1 MRYRLDAWTPGYG
14 TPLPEAFAATDE
26 RLQAE
31 PKEHPWSARADAERF
46 EGPVYLID
54 GRQRFE
60 GALYVEDAYPA
71 LLFSFAV
78 GAVRLEPGRAQFY
91 DPGWQVE
98 RYLLVAGEVPP
109 GLLELGPGLAYRVW
123 SCPAAQGYEALQ
135 EEAHTLRRQVEDRLG
150 QRIADADPAA
160 LVLHD
165 GPLYLT
171 TGTTGTYARRL
182 GYAKTQWSAYLSP
195 EHAHLL
201 PKLKPGERTPVF
213 EIQKRA
219 GPRVRSWYLRL
230 PLEPDRPYAP
240 AASLVRVE
248 TGADGEEAVQLARRS
263 LELFAR
269 LASKPYRDPR
279 APQNLVPIGMLER
292 ELGRRLGRLEVIR
305 ARLLR
310 NLSAGA

>member
-1 MRYRLDAWTPGYG
+1 MT
-14 TPLPEAFAATDE
+14 EE

-31 PKEHPWSARADAERF
+31 PQEYPWSARADAEPF

-60 GALYVEDAYPA
+60 GALYIEDAYPA

-91 DPGWQVE
+91 APGWRVE
-98 RYLLVAGEVPP
+98 RYLLVAGEVPAD
-109 GLLELGPGLAYRVW
+109 LLELGPGLAYRVW
-123 SCPAAQGYEALQ
+123 PCPAAQGYEALQ

-150 QRIADADPAA
+150 QRIARANPAA
-160 LVLHD
+160 LILHD

-171 TGTTGTYARRL
+171 DGPYARRL
-182 GYAKTQWSAYLSP
+182 GYAKTQWRAYLSP
-195 EHAHLL
+195 EHAALVPRL
-201 PKLKPGERTPVF
+201 APGERTPVF
-213 EIQKRA
+213 EIHKRN
-219 GPRVRSWYLRL
+219 GPKVRSWYLRL
-230 PLEPDRPYAP
+230 PLDPDRPYAP

-248 TGADGEEAVQLARRS
+248 TGADGEEAVQLARYS
-263 LELFAR
+263 LSLLPR

-279 APQNLVPIGMLER
+279 APQNLVPIGALER

-310 NLSAGA
+310 SLEAGA